1 MKHDVVHKAVRT
13 AVGVAAVFALMS
25 CDHKELCFDHGAHSP
40 SVKVSV
46 LTDWEREWERTYDYD
61 WKTNWNSAWGYTY
74 DELRP
79 SARSGIRAT
88 VYREG
93 EYPSENNLPAEGGML
108 PLREGKSALLFYNND
123 TEYIVFSDLG
133 KVASARAT
141 TRTLARG
148 GFKAMHVGER
158 TVDQPDQLYG
168 HYIESYT
175 AIPGLEVVTLPVTM
189 RPLTYTYLIR
199 YEFSHGLQYVAL
211 ARGAIAG
218 MAESVYLTDGHTG
231 DEAATVMYDCTLKPF
246 GAEAVVKS
254 FGVPSYPGDHYVR
267 ASEPEGK
274 FMINLQVR
282 LTNGEYKNFEF
293 DVTRQVE
300 GQPRGGVIT
309 ISGIEITD
317 EEGMS
322 GSGAFNPDVEGW
334 GEWEDI
340 ELPLN

>member
-1 MKHDVVHKAVRT
+1 MKHGVILGTVR
-13 AVGVAAVFALMS
+13 AAAAVATALAVMS
-25 CDHKELCFDHGAHSP
+25 CEHKDLCFDHDTHSP

-46 LTDWEREWERTYDYD
+46 LPQWEQEWERAYDYD
-61 WKTNWNSAWGYTY
+61 WKTNWNSAWGYGY

-79 SARSGIRAT
+79 GISSGIRAT

-93 EYPSENNLPAEGGML
+93 ENPSENNLPAEGGML
-108 PLREGKSALLFYNND
+108 PLREGEAAVLFYNND

-133 KVASARAT
+133 TVASAKAT
-141 TRTLARG
+141 TRTLSRG
-148 GFKAMHVGER
+148 GFKEMHAGER

-168 HYIESYT
+168 HYIKSYT
-175 AIPGLEVVTLPVTM
+175 AMRGHEVVTLPVTM

-199 YEFSHGLQYVAL
+199 YEFSHGQKYMAL

-231 DEAATVMYDCTLKPF
+231 DDAVTVMYDCTLKPF

-254 FGVPSYPGDHYVR
+254 FGVPSYPGDHYAR
-267 ASEPEGK
+267 ATAETGK

-293 DVTRQVE
+293 DVTNQVE

-309 ISGIEITD
+309 VSGIEITD

-340 ELPLN
+340 QLPLN